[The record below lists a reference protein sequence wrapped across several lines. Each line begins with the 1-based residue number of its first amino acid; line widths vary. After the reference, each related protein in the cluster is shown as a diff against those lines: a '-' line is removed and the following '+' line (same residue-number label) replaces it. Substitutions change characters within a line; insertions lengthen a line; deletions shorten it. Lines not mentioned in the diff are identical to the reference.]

1 MVEGSTIRSKK
12 QPSIF
17 FFFFHRLVLFITSL
31 CRALLELRFKSVLI
45 VYIAYFFTIF
55 VRKYL
60 HILIDQRKR

>member
-17 FFFFHRLVLFITSL
+17 FFFHRLVLFITCL
-31 CRALLELRFKSVLI
+31 CRALRELIFKSVLI